1 LYAGSR
7 LSAHVFPAGLVR
19 SAAHDGGTMAALSDS
34 ELARYARQL
43 ILPEVDLEGQARL
56 KESRVLI
63 VGAGGL
69 GTPAAQYLAGAGVG
83 SIRLVDDDRIAL
95 SNLPRQLAYTEDD
108 LGQLKVEV
116 LAQRLRD
123 ANGEIAVDAHCARFE
138 GDTASK
144 LLEGVDIVLDATD
157 SLQARLDIDRAT
169 YAAKLPWVMGAAV
182 GTSGQWAVF
191 DEARREGCYHCLVR
205 EPDSSENQGC
215 AELGILGPVVGL
227 VALQQS
233 LLVIRYLVGSG
244 LPTGCLHVLDAWKGE
259 ASQLALAVCKDCV
272 LCQEPSP

>member
-1 LYAGSR
+1 
-7 LSAHVFPAGLVR
+7 
-19 SAAHDGGTMAALSDS
+19 MAALSDS
-34 ELARYARQL
+34 ELERYARQL

-56 KESRVLI
+56 KQSRVLVI
-63 VGAGGL
+63 GAGGL

-83 SIRLVDDDRIAL
+83 SIRLADDDRIAL

-116 LAQRLRD
+116 LARRLKD
-123 ANGEIAVDAHCARFE
+123 ANGEIVVDAHCARFS
-138 GDTASK
+138 GDTAPA

-169 YAAKLPWVMGAAV
+169 FAAKLPWVMGAAV
-182 GTSGQWAVF
+182 GTLGQWAAF
-191 DEARREGCYHCLVR
+191 DEARREGCYHCLMR
-205 EPDSSENQGC
+205 EPDASENRGC

-244 LPTGCLHVLDAWKGE
+244 LPAGCLHMLDAWTGE
-259 ASQLALAVCKDCV
+259 ARQLGLAICEECV
-272 LCQEPSP
+272 LCQEPSL